1 MVQLKGKDLAM
12 FEPQSPR
19 LPVGSTFIA
28 SIEQSKGALILHVKP
43 ESVRLSESE
52 LPKQSFERKKL
63 ERKFYLDIPLPG
75 IMNQGINGNI
85 PVTKKRR
92 NFSLDIKIPNSTV
105 EISQSQKKPQTQPAI
120 KQLLSPSVS
129 IVLHQ
134 SIKSQYQKTG
144 EERLKIDTY
153 GEWSATIKGHN
164 CQVHNHHKKLVFQSN
179 LVTDKIVKHL
189 TETNA
194 KQFIKMCEQET
205 LKENLTP
212 KKVHRLKRKPKHE
225 LSME

>member
-1 MVQLKGKDLAM
+1 M
-12 FEPQSPR
+12 
-19 LPVGSTFIA
+19 
-28 SIEQSKGALILHVKP
+28 
-43 ESVRLSESE
+43 
-52 LPKQSFERKKL
+52 PKQSKRRQEVNTTKFPTKSQRKKL

-75 IMNQGINGNI
+75 TMNQGINGNI
-85 PVTKKRR
+85 PVKKKRR
-92 NFSLDIKIPNSTV
+92 NFSLDIRIPNSTV

-144 EERLKIDTY
+144 EERLKIDNK